1 MIVACVLQSRHAWLD
16 RAHPDSLG
24 LCQLDSSLL
33 GPFKAE
39 LLAALMLVLQ
49 RSIKKGKT
57 DKENKDNYL
66 YG

>member
-1 MIVACVLQSRHAWLD
+1 MDC
-16 RAHPDSLG
+16 AHPDSLG

-33 GPFKAE
+33 GAFKAE

-49 RSIKKGKT
+49 RSINKGKT
-57 DKENKDNYL
+57 NMENKDNYL